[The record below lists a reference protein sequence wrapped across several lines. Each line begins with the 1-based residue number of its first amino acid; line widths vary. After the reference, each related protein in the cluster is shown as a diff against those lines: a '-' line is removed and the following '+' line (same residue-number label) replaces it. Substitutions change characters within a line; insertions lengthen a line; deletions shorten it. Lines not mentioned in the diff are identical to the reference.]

1 MIFMIITRNLY
12 LEKIEPYINRN
23 IIKVLTG
30 IRRSGKSTL
39 LKQIIEKIKDNNIPD
54 ENIVYVNFDLIE
66 YKSLK
71 NADLLDE
78 YIKEKT
84 QNIKG
89 EKYLFFDEIQEVNG
103 WEKVINSYF
112 AKEEYDIYITGSN
125 SKLLSGELATYIAGR
140 YIQINIYPFSFK
152 EYLQYNNINNT
163 VNLKNELNNYLKYGG
178 MPSILDFDN
187 PQKIQVLGDIY
198 NSIILKDI
206 MERNNIRD
214 VNLLNKITEYIMQ
227 NIGHIISA
235 NNIVKYLKHEHVK
248 ISVNTVYNYLSY
260 LENACLICKA
270 KREELKR
277 KKILKHNEKYYL
289 TDLGFRQAILG
300 SNTQD
305 LSQSIENIVYMEL
318 LRRDYKITVG
328 NLDKYEVDFICKKEG
343 KPVYIQVTYLLT
355 EESTIQREFRPL
367 QKIND
372 NYPKYVISLDEFR
385 IERDGIKHVNLIEF
399 LMNESLI

>member
-1 MIFMIITRNLY
+1 M
-12 LEKIEPYINRN
+12 PDDN
-23 IIKVLTG
+23 II
-30 IRRSGKSTL
+30 
-39 LKQIIEKIKDNNIPD
+39 
-54 ENIVYVNFDLIE
+54 YVNFDLTE

-78 YIKEKT
+78 YIKERT
-84 QNIKG
+84 RNIRG
-89 EKYLFFDEIQEVNG
+89 EKYLFFDEIQEVDG

-152 EYLQYNNINNT
+152 EYLEYNNVNNT
-163 VNLKNELNNYLKYGG
+163 VNLKKELNNYLKYGG
-178 MPSILDFDN
+178 MPGILDFDN
-187 PQKIQVLGDIY
+187 PQKIQVLGDMY

-206 MERNNIRD
+206 IERNNIRD
-214 VNLLNKITEYIMQ
+214 VNLLKRIAEYIMQ

-248 ISVNTVYNYLSY
+248 ISVNTAYNYLSY

-270 KREELKR
+270 KREELKG
-277 KKILKHNEKYYL
+277 KKVLKHNEKYYL

-300 SNTQD
+300 SNTED

-318 LRRDYKITVG
+318 LRRDYKITIG
-328 NLDKYEVDFICKKEG
+328 NLDKYEIDFICKKEG
-343 KPVYIQVTYLLT
+343 KPIYIQVTYLLA
-355 EESTIQREFRPL
+355 EESTVQREFEPL

-372 NYPKYVISLDEFR
+372 NYPKYVISLDEFG
-385 IERDGIKHVNLIEF
+385 IERDGIEHINLTDF
-399 LMNESLI
+399 LMDETSV

>member
-39 LKQIIEKIKDNNIPD
+39 LKQIIEKIKDSNIPD
-54 ENIVYVNFDLIE
+54 ENIIYVNFDLTE

-78 YIKEKT
+78 YIKERT

-89 EKYLFFDEIQEVNG
+89 EKYLFFDEIQEVDG
-103 WEKVINSYF
+103 WERVINSYF

-125 SKLLSGELATYIAGR
+125 SRLLSGELATYIAGR

-152 EYLQYNNINNT
+152 EYLQYNNIDSNI
-163 VNLKNELNNYLKYGG
+163 NLRNELNNYIKYGG
-178 MPSILDFDN
+178 MPGILDFDN

-206 MERNNIRD
+206 IERNNIRD
-214 VNLLNKITEYIMQ
+214 VNLLNRIAEYIMQ
-227 NIGHIISA
+227 NVGHIISA
-235 NNIVKYLKHEHVK
+235 NNIVKYMKHEH
-248 ISVNTVYNYLSY
+248 IRLSVNTVYNYLSY

-270 KREELKR
+270 RREELKG
-277 KKILKHNEKYYL
+277 KKVLKHNEKYYL

-300 SNTQD
+300 SNTRD

-318 LRRDYKITVG
+318 LRRDYKITIG
-328 NLDKYEVDFICKKEG
+328 NLDEYEIDFICKKEG
-343 KPVYIQVTYLLT
+343 KPVYIQVTYLLA
-355 EESTIQREFRPL
+355 EESTVQREFRPL

-372 NYPKYVISLDEFR
+372 NYPKYVISLDEFDMS
-385 IERDGIKHVNLIEF
+385 RDGIKHINLTDF
-399 LMNESLI
+399 LMDESSI